1 MSNQFVF
8 LHVTNSVKQRLFL
21 YTTYIMPYI
30 RDRIGSRFATTAV
43 TSSFRGK
50 REAVWPTQAEWVA
63 RSQSGGPGA
72 SLESRSGH
80 LLDLFSVVA
89 S

>member
-1 MSNQFVF
+1 M
-8 LHVTNSVKQRLFL
+8 
-21 YTTYIMPYI
+21 
-30 RDRIGSRFATTAV
+30 GSGFATTAV

-50 REAVWPTQAEWVA
+50 REAVWPTQVEWVA
-63 RSQSGGPGA
+63 RSQSGGPGV

-80 LLDLFSVVA
+80 LLDLFSVVP